1 MVRSAFLCHTGFNAG
16 PGMARRTHARLI
28 TPYNRMPSR
37 TADASFLPFLHPP
50 PCLHLIFARL
60 PSRASN
66 TPFHR
71 PRPLPPPLTQIY
83 DTTSSLF
90 IGFLDA
96 ACARAAAKAAGG
108 AGGVAGG
115 PQQQKNKGQGSDGK
129 YQGE

>member
-1 MVRSAFLCHTGFNAG
+1 M
-16 PGMARRTHARLI
+16 HASSHHIIACRVVPL
-28 TPYNRMPSR
+28 T
-37 TADASFLPFLHPP
+37 
-50 PCLHLIFARL
+50 L
-60 PSRASN
+60 PSSLFYTRLRASTFSSRVFHRAPSN

>member
-1 MVRSAFLCHTGFNAG
+1 MVSCSFLLPTGCKRWTRGWPDEGKQASSHHIIACRVTPLTLPSSLFY
-16 PGMARRTHARLI
+16 TRLL
-28 TPYNRMPSR
+28 
-37 TADASFLPFLHPP
+37 AASFSS
-50 PCLHLIFARL
+50 RL
-60 PSRASN
+60 PL
-66 TPFHR
+66 R
-71 PRPLPPPLTQIY
+71 PRCPSTAPAPLPPPPTQIY
-83 DTTSSLF
+83 TTTSSLF